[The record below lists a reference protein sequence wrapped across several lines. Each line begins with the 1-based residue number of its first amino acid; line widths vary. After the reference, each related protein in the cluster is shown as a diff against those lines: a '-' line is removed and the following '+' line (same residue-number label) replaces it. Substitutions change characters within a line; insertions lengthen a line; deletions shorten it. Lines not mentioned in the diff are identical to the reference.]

1 MTTTS
6 DPVHS
11 RTRMRPED
19 RKTLIKSIARDVFAQ
34 RSYATSGLAEI
45 AERGKISK
53 TLLYHYFPDGR
64 PGVMVAVMDDLD
76 HELDAVTSAALAGHN
91 DIAGRIAAY
100 VEAMLTYF
108 SREPDAFHLL
118 YRDPWGSGEP
128 MVIRRAGGARRNLS
142 RSLSAVITPVET
154 ARPQLLAVTTGVI
167 GMLLAVTELMISGG
181 IFLPDAVDTVTRMI
195 IGGLSGLARTDLLT
209 TSAG

>member
-128 MVIRRAGGARRNLS
+128 MVIRRAGGAGGTCHAACPPSSRRS
-142 RSLSAVITPVET
+142 R
-154 ARPQLLAVTTGVI
+154 RPGPSCSPSPPASSVCCWR
-167 GMLLAVTELMISGG
+167 S
-181 IFLPDAVDTVTRMI
+181 P
-195 IGGLSGLARTDLLT
+195 S
-209 TSAG
+209 S